1 MTSSDQSAS
10 GHLFTIGHSTHPIER
25 FIELLR
31 MHRIDV
37 LADVRSFPSS
47 RRWPQ
52 FNQAELAGALE
63 QAGIEYHWMKSLGG
77 RRHGVRPDSPHSAW
91 TQPAFR
97 SYSDYMEGDE
107 FATGLHGLGVIA
119 TRVPTV
125 IMCSEGLWWRCHR
138 RIISDNLL
146 VRGWQVEHIMPDG
159 KLTLHRLAEFASVT
173 DGRLIYDGGQ
183 ATLKLK
189 VSL

>member
-1 MTSSDQSAS
+1 MTSSDQRAS
-10 GHLFTIGHSTHPIER
+10 DHLFTIGHSTHPIER
-25 FIELLR
+25 FVELLR
-31 MHRIDV
+31 MHRIAV
-37 LADVRSFPSS
+37 LVDVRSFPSS

-52 FNQAELAGALE
+52 FNQAELAASLE
-63 QAGIEYHWMKSLGG
+63 RAAIEYRWMKSLGG

-91 TQPAFR
+91 THPAFR
-97 SYSDYMEGDE
+97 SYADYMEGDE
-107 FATGLHGLGVIA
+107 FASGLHDLRVIA
-119 TRVPTV
+119 THARTA

-159 KLTLHRLAEFASVT
+159 KLTLHRVAEFASVT

-189 VSL
+189 V